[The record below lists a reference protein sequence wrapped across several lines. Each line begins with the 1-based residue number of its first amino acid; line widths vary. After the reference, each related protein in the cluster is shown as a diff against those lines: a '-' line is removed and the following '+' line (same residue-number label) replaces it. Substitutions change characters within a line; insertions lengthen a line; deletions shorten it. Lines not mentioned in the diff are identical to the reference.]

1 MPTTDKKP
9 KIKNLKI
16 SEEVH
21 FTLKEYCKKNG
32 LKMFAFVEQ
41 LIRINCKSKR
51 DIYGE

>member
-1 MPTTDKKP
+1 MSLQDKKN

-16 SEEVH
+16 SSEVH
-21 FTLKEYCKKNG
+21 RLLKIYCTKHG

-41 LIRINCKSKR
+41 LILDKCSKKK

>member
-1 MPTTDKKP
+1 MSLEDKKT

-16 SEEVH
+16 SSDVH
-21 FTLKEYCKKNG
+21 SLLKIYCVKHG

-41 LIRINCKSKR
+41 LILDKCSKKK